1 MPFKKG
7 QSGNPG
13 GRAKRTVNGMSLTE
27 MAREHTAA
35 ALATLLEVMGDKDGP
50 SAARVSAAA
59 KVLDRGWGQPS
70 QSIALTDQREP
81 PDLSGMTEEQLEAL
95 ESLRAVAAGTTGGSR

>member
-1 MPFKKG
+1 MTFQKG

-13 GRAKRTVNGMSLTE
+13 GRAKRTINGKSIAEL
-27 MAREHTAA
+27 AREHTAE
-35 ALATLLEVMGDKDGP
+35 ALGTLLSVMRSKKAP
-50 SAARVSAAA
+50 AAAKVNAAA

-70 QSIALTDQREP
+70 QSIALTDERAP

-95 ESLRAVAAGTTGGSR
+95 ESLRAVAAGTTRDG